1 MDNSSVLR
9 VPHYKERSHHHY
21 RCQDEKPLKQP
32 SRRIGY
38 GMQVPRRDVHAV
50 STFRTEQKFPFDS
63 TPLDPDGY
71 SIKLNCGS
79 VARAHISHQLFERS
93 IRYMFVRA
101 RRSPPTEPLQKS
113 GCAKIYWHGFP
124 YYEASLRVLRKPASG
139 KPNAGQTTGLAS
151 TSVVKASWLL
161 IRQYGG
167 YPPMTFRSCGRRRL
181 RSRSSDL
188 R

>member
-38 GMQVPRRDVHAV
+38 GMQVPRRDVHA
-50 STFRTEQKFPFDS
+50 SQRFAQNKSSRLIRPH
-63 TPLDPDGY
+63 GY

-79 VARAHISHQLFERS
+79 VPRAHISHQLFERS

-124 YYEASLRVLRKPASG
+124 YYEASNRVLRKPASG
-139 KPNAGQTTGLAS
+139 KPNAGQTTGLA
-151 TSVVKASWLL
+151 
-161 IRQYGG
+161 IRGQGF
-167 YPPMTFRSCGRRRL
+167 MVA
-181 RSRSSDL
+181 D
-188 R
+188 